1 MILHW
6 NKRLANTDNKSY
18 CFLFINLKEC
28 DDFLYCLFENSGEF
42 PSRIVCGKIAREKR
56 IKLLVFIALICSIY
70 FFTNFVI
77 ILILTS
83 FLFCFYFKHMNSLDN
98 CRNKIRKNIYMCMR
112 VAIFTR
118 VISQTGMGLRN
129 EPSSF
134 TEAMK
139 NSDSTDIQTPS
150 IPYMDVYVVSLC
162 PLFFK
167 L

>member
-18 CFLFINLKEC
+18 YFLFINLKEC
-28 DDFLYCLFENSGEF
+28 DDFLYCLFENAGEF

-98 CRNKIRKNIYMCMR
+98 CRNKIRKNIYMCEGSYFYLSHLTNR
-112 VAIFTR
+112 YGTQKWA
-118 VISQTGMGLRN
+118 
-129 EPSSF
+129 
-134 TEAMK
+134 
-139 NSDSTDIQTPS
+139 
-150 IPYMDVYVVSLC
+150 
-162 PLFFK
+162 LFIYWGHEESR
-167 L
+167 LHWY